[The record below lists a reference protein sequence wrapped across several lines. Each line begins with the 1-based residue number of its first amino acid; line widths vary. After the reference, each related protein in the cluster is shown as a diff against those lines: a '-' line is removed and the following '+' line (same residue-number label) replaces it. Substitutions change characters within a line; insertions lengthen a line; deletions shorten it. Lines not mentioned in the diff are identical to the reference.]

1 MLTIAPGVTI
11 AESEIEFSGIRAQGP
26 GGQNVNKV
34 STAIHLRFDIKQSSL
49 PEIYKQRLLEL
60 ADRRISKEGVIV
72 IKAQSTRSREKNRAE
87 ALARLQQLIE
97 QATFTPKIR
106 RPTKPTKS
114 SQRRR
119 VDKKTRHGKQKA
131 LRSKIVPDS

>member
-1 MLTIAPGVTI
+1 MLSIAPGVTI
-11 AESEIEFSGIRAQGP
+11 AESEIEIIGIRAQGP

-72 IKAQSTRSREKNRAE
+72 IKAQSTRSQEKNRAE

-114 SQRRR
+114 SERRR

-131 LRSKIVPDS
+131 LRSKIFPDS

>member
-60 ADRRISKEGVIV
+60 ADQRISKEGVIV

-131 LRSKIVPDS
+131 LRSKIFPDS